1 MPREPH
7 GNGKIGSGRHK
18 SAPTQPSRRNFLEE
32 SQTRSTS
39 SAEALTSQRHTHY
52 NGAIR
57 TILLALKLPRLTCH
71 DVLSGLCG
79 APGLLQLREKVC
91 MQLRK
96 ELYVGCRQRWRTP
109 AAQDTNS
116 SLSRRQD
123 TSSSLADDAMR
134 VSVQSDLTSWISSA
148 SSPWTAWTWWSQS
161 HRPPL
166 RMTTFPFPTRF
177 PTLPRPSTRRP
188 VPRGCS
194 ALCRCPS

>member
-1 MPREPH
+1 MRVAGRNGGCRNATCAGVCQRPATMTTRTEGPRRSMPREPH
-7 GNGKIGSGRHK
+7 GNGKIRSGRHK

-109 AAQDTNS
+109 AAQDTIS
-116 SLSRRQD
+116 SLN
-123 TSSSLADDAMR
+123 
-134 VSVQSDLTSWISSA
+134 
-148 SSPWTAWTWWSQS
+148 
-161 HRPPL
+161 
-166 RMTTFPFPTRF
+166 
-177 PTLPRPSTRRP
+177 
-188 VPRGCS
+188 RGG
-194 ALCRCPS
+194 